1 METHTY
7 KIDPWKILEVGWN
20 QNKIK
25 DSESI
30 FSIGNG
36 AMGQRANFE
45 EDFSGKSLQGSY
57 IGGIY
62 YPDKTKVGWWKNGYP
77 EYFAKVINAPSW
89 LGISILIDSIP
100 LDLNKVNR
108 VERFERIL
116 DMKKGLY
123 ERAFSIKMKNN
134 LKVEINSKRFISMKR
149 KSVGAISYKIRCNR
163 DVKISLSPY
172 INFDVSNDDSNW
184 DEKFWE
190 TNEKINTQ
198 NKSLVKSRVKKTG
211 FKVITYMKADL
222 YDNNVKLE
230 KPFIAKCNSKKILLE
245 SEQILK
251 RDHTLKLVKFGGYV
265 TSKCNDWN
273 KIESKT
279 NKILNYLENTSFE
292 GLYQEHKLE
301 WAKIWGQ
308 SDIEIRGDN
317 KSQQAVRFN
326 IFQLNQTYRGD
337 NPSLNFG
344 PKGFTGEKYG
354 GSTYWDTEA
363 YCVPFCLGTKP
374 PNVTLNLLNYRY
386 RHLDKAIENA
396 KKLGFKNG
404 AALFPMVTMNGE
416 ECHNEWEITFEEI
429 HRNNAIAYAIFNYTR
444 YTGNSKY
451 LLDKGLQV
459 LVGICRF
466 WAQRVSYSEKKNKY
480 VILGVTGPNEY
491 ENNVN
496 NNWYTNYS
504 TKWCL
509 KFTLDSIKIC
519 KKNNANSF
527 EELSKKLK
535 IKKYELDLWLKISKN
550 IYLNKNEELGV
561 FVQQDGFFDKDLKEV
576 DKLDYS
582 QRPLNQNWSWDRILR
597 SPYIKQ
603 ADVLQGIYFFEDKF
617 DTKSI
622 KNNYEFYEKFTVHES
637 SLSPCIH
644 SIIACKLGKIE
655 SAYELFKRASRLDL
669 DDYNKEVEEGLH
681 ITSMAGSW
689 LTIVEGFAGM
699 RVKNNSLHFTP
710 RLPKNWKKLAF
721 KINFRGNIYKINYN
735 ESMFQ
740 CSLNFN
746 QDCFIYV
753 NKQKLTFDKNRK
765 AHSHI

>member
-1 METHTY
+1 METNIY
-7 KIDPWKILEVGWN
+7 KIDPWEIIERGWDPG
-20 QNKIK
+20 KVMG
-25 DSESI
+25 SESI

-45 EDFSGKSLQGSY
+45 EDFSGKTFKGSY

-77 EYFAKVINAPSW
+77 EYFAKVINAPNW
-89 LGISILIDSIP
+89 IGISILIDGIP
-100 LDLNKVNR
+100 LDLNR
-108 VERFERIL
+108 VDKIEKFKRKL
-116 DMKKGLY
+116 DMKNGLY
-123 ERAFSIKMKNN
+123 ERSISINTNNN
-134 LKVEINSKRFISMKR
+134 LKVEIDSKRFLSMKR
-149 KSVGAISYKIRCNR
+149 KHIGAISYNIKCSR
-163 DVKISLSPY
+163 DVKITLSPY
-172 INFDVSNDDSNW
+172 IDFDVSNDDSNW

-190 TNEKINTQ
+190 TTEKINTL
-198 NKSLVKSRVKKTG
+198 NKSLVKSKVKKTG

-230 KPFIAKCNSKKILLE
+230 KPFIAKSDSKKILLE
-245 SEQILK
+245 SKYKLNK
-251 RDHTLKLVKFGGYV
+251 GNTLKLVKFGGYV
-265 TSKCNDWN
+265 TSECNEWN
-273 KIESKT
+273 KLE
-279 NKILNYLENTSFE
+279 NKANEILNFLENTSFE
-292 GLYQEHKLE
+292 SLYQEHKLE
-301 WAKIWGQ
+301 WAKIWEQ
-308 SDIEIRGDN
+308 SDIKISGDN
-317 KSQQAVRFN
+317 KSQQAIRFN

-337 NPSLNFG
+337 DPNLNFG

-363 YCVPFCLGTKP
+363 YCVPFCLGTKASE
-374 PNVTLNLLNYRY
+374 VTLNLLNYRY
-386 RHLDKAIENA
+386 NQLDKAIDNA
-396 KKLGFKNG
+396 KKIGFKNG

-444 YTGNSKY
+444 YTGNSEY
-451 LLDKGLQV
+451 LMDKGIEV
-459 LVGICRF
+459 LIGICRF
-466 WAQRVSYSEKKNKY
+466 WAQRVSYSEKKNMY

-491 ENNVN
+491 ENNIN

-509 KFTLDSIKIC
+509 EFTLDNISII
-519 KKNNANSF
+519 KKDNPESF
-527 EELSKKLK
+527 EKLFKKLN
-535 IKKYELDLWLKISKN
+535 IKESELDYWLKISKS
-550 IYLNKNEELGV
+550 IYLNEDKELGV

-576 DKLDYS
+576 DKLDNS

-617 DTKSI
+617 DIEQI

-644 SIIACKLGKIE
+644 SIIACKLGKVE
-655 SAYELFKRASRLDL
+655 SAYDLFKRASRLDL

-710 RLPKNWKKLAF
+710 CLPKGWEELIF
-721 KINFRGNIYKINYN
+721 KITFRQYIYTIKL
-735 ESMFQ
+735 SRSLFQ
-740 CSLNFN
+740 CSVNIN
-746 QDCFIYV
+746 KKCYVYV
-753 NKQKLTFDKNRK
+753 NSKKLKFDRNGR
-765 AHSHI
+765 ASVSI